1 MSCGSKPKHSV
12 VDYLICAIA
21 AIFIFAYAGIAF
33 NPYPTGTTEKPAI
46 EKKAEAPEAA
56 EPEKEPEAIELQD
69 LKAHFIDVGQGDSE
83 LVQLPDG
90 KVMLIDAGE
99 ASAGATVV
107 SYLQSQGIDK
117 IDYLVATHP
126 HADHIG
132 GMEAVLE
139 AFEVGEVW
147 MPNATENTSTFIGFL
162 DAIKKKDIP
171 VERAEAGKTIDDSV
185 DYDIDVLG
193 PESNVQSDN
202 MNDYSAIIMVSYDGT
217 KILFTGDATAQ
228 EIINANPGNID
239 VLKAAHH
246 GSETGTNAALL
257 GVLKPATVIM
267 SYAEGNEHGHPGQS
281 VLDAIKT
288 AGATAYSTAANGNI
302 VITSGQAGCSATVSK
317 TGSIIAGISATEKA
331 RQDQETTAAA
341 QAQAGA
347 QQQQQQQSTV
357 YVTPTG
363 SKFHLKNCRTLN
375 RTKNPTPMSKQDAIN
390 SGYQPCGVCNP

>member
-1 MSCGSKPKHSV
+1 MSVKIKPKHSI
-12 VDYLICAIA
+12 VDYIICAFA
-21 AIFIFAYAGIAF
+21 AMFIFAYAGMAF
-33 NPYPTGTTEKPAI
+33 APYSTDAAEKPAI
-46 EKKAEAPEAA
+46 EDKTETPETT
-56 EPEKEPEAIELQD
+56 EPEKTPEPTKLQD

-99 ASAGATVV
+99 ASAGTTVV

-132 GMEAVLE
+132 GIEAVLE

-147 MPNATENTSTFIGFL
+147 MPDATENTSTYIGLL
-162 DAIKKKDIP
+162 DAIKEKGIP
-171 VERAEAGKTIDDSV
+171 VERAETGKTIDDSV

-202 MNDYSAIIMVSYDGT
+202 MNDYSVIIRVSYDET

-228 EIINANPGNID
+228 EIINANPGNIN

-257 GVLKPATVIM
+257 GVLKPTTVIM
-267 SYAEGNEHGHPGQS
+267 SYTEGNEHGHPDQS
-281 VLDAIKT
+281 VLDAIKA

-302 VITSGQAGCSATVSK
+302 IVTSGQSGCSATLSK
-317 TGSIIAGISATEKA
+317 NGNIIAGVSTAEKA
-331 RQDQETTAAA
+331 KQEQETAAA
-341 QAQAGA
+341 AQTQAEA
-347 QQQQQQQSTV
+347 QQQQSTV

-363 SKFHLKNCRTLN
+363 SKYHLKNCRTLN
-375 RTKNPTPMSKQDAIN
+375 RTKNPTPMNKQDAIN

>member
-217 KILFTGDATAQ
+217 KYC
-228 EIINANPGNID
+228 
-239 VLKAAHH
+239 
-246 GSETGTNAALL
+246 S
-257 GVLKPATVIM
+257 
-267 SYAEGNEHGHPGQS
+267 
-281 VLDAIKT
+281 
-288 AGATAYSTAANGNI
+288 
-302 VITSGQAGCSATVSK
+302 QAMPQLRKSS
-317 TGSIIAGISATEKA
+317 
-331 RQDQETTAAA
+331 
-341 QAQAGA
+341 
-347 QQQQQQQSTV
+347 
-357 YVTPTG
+357 TPTQA
-363 SKFHLKNCRTLN
+363 T
-375 RTKNPTPMSKQDAIN
+375 
-390 SGYQPCGVCNP
+390 